1 MNQYLVEYSKA
12 EPFRRGTHLVVLLH
26 GYGSH
31 ERDLLGLTPY
41 LPSEKVTYASVRAPQ
56 PVGYPLPADADS
68 AYVEGPAMGY
78 QWWPLNQ
85 QLETVGFTA
94 IELAVDYLLGW
105 LEPIAADYDSVTLLG
120 FSQGMALATS
130 VARARPDL
138 IKAVVGLSGY
148 AVAGGENYFKDA
160 QLADEPLPLFWGR
173 DEADPI
179 ITPDKIAYTQEW
191 VAGHTA
197 LTAQTYPNI
206 GHGVAAAELTH
217 ISAFLNEKV
226 LAE

>member
-1 MNQYLVEYSKA
+1 MTQYHVEYSKA
-12 EPFRRGTHLVVLLH
+12 SPFRLGTHLVVLLH

-41 LPSEKVTYASVRAPQ
+41 LPNEQVTYASVRAPQ
-56 PVGYPLPADADS
+56 PVGYQLPAEADS
-68 AYVEGPAMGY
+68 AYVQGSAMGY

-105 LEPIAADYDSVTLLG
+105 LEPIAADYESVTLLG

-148 AVAGGENYFKDA
+148 AVAGGEHYFKDA

-179 ITPDKIAYTQEW
+179 ITPDKIAYTQQW
-191 VAGHTA
+191 VAGHTDLIA
-197 LTAQTYPNI
+197 HTYAGI

-217 ISAFLNEKV
+217 IAGFLKEKV
-226 LAE
+226 LSA